1 MKTPCHNL
9 PGISEIRW
17 IACTELHPFLVEKSL
32 AGAPISVER
41 ALTNKVSLYGVSS
54 CITEQEDDN
63 NGRREIATLE
73 FSTLTKVPPM
83 GAAFLIRQASG
94 QWYLIGSREAE
105 PQVAI
110 SYSTGEAAGDP
121 SVDRVTVTFTAI
133 KALLKVAV

>member
-83 GAAFLIRQASG
+83 GAAFLIRQAS
-94 QWYLIGSREAE
+94 
-105 PQVAI
+105 
-110 SYSTGEAAGDP
+110 AGDP